1 MTPSDFAPL
10 KPATFHI
17 LLAASRAPIHG
28 YGIRREVEEQTAG
41 AIVLAAGT
49 LYETLQRLER
59 DGWIVETGAPED
71 GDGAGS
77 SRWRFYETTP
87 LGRTVL
93 EAEVRRLEADV
104 AAARSRLALG

>member
-1 MTPSDFAPL
+1 MTHDFGPL

-17 LLAASRAPIHG
+17 LLAAARGPIHG

-49 LYETLQRLER
+49 LYETLQRMER
-59 DGWIVETGAPED
+59 DGWIGETAAPE

-77 SRWRFYETTP
+77 SRWRFYATTP

-93 EAEVRRLEADV
+93 DAEVRRLEADV
-104 AAARSRLALG
+104 AAARSRLD